1 MRKLLMLV
9 LSFAIASITATALA
23 DLPRMKLSGENKF
36 LKTFQIDGTVNKE
49 QIYEAYGAPAGR
61 MEALPGGASEWIYDP
76 FSGSGKSCS
85 TSNLGWGFNTQAITT
100 CGAKTYT
107 FKFKD
112 DAVVDV
118 IVKYPGALFKPRSAT
133 KKQR

>member
-1 MRKLLMLV
+1 MRRFLKLTFCFV
-9 LSFAIASITATALA
+9 ILSISATALA

-36 LKTFQIDGTVNKE
+36 LKAFPIDGTVNKE
-49 QIYEAYGAPAGR
+49 QIYDTYGAPAGR
-61 MEALPGGASEWIYDP
+61 MEDLPGGASEWVYDP
-76 FSGSGKSCS
+76 FGSGTSCS
-85 TSNLGWGFNTQAITT
+85 TSDIGVGYNRQAITI

-107 FKFKD
+107 FKFKH

-118 IVKYPGALFKPRSAT
+118 IVKYPGALFKPRSAK